1 MSSLLCRDTPAFN
14 QAHLSFAPA
23 PASPR
28 RHHQDGGTP
37 FGRRPL
43 PPPALRPG
51 IPHSQSRPRG
61 GHRRIS
67 RWMRLGGGRRRGQE
81 CASPL
86 ALKLKLKLKLRTHHR
101 RGRPCGQRGGGRA
114 LRGGRWRLGCPGRP
128 GASYYSTWSP
138 LYLVRSYRAHL
149 TSLSLRRTCC
159 FCCTS
164 PVRCY
169 G

>member
-1 MSSLLCRDTPAFN
+1 MCRDTPAFN

-28 RHHQDGGTP
+28 RHHQDGGTS

-51 IPHSQSRPRG
+51 NPHTQSLPRSG
-61 GHRRIS
+61 YRKIS
-67 RWMRLGGGRRRGQE
+67 RRMRSAGGRRCGQE
-81 CASPL
+81 WASPL
-86 ALKLKLKLKLRTHHR
+86 ALKLKLRTHHP
-101 RGRPCGQRGGGRA
+101 RGRPCGRRGGGRA

-128 GASYYSTWSP
+128 GASYYSIWSP
-138 LYLVRSYRAHL
+138 LYLVRSYRASPHL
-149 TSLSLRRTCC
+149 AFLRRRVVYV
-159 FCCTS
+159 CTS

-169 G
+169 R